1 MRMTKVLII
10 NGHHPF
16 PTSPG
21 RLNASFCSMAERFL
35 DDRGCVVRT
44 MNASGA
50 WDTDEQVE
58 HQIWAD
64 LILLQFP
71 LNSMGLPW
79 PLKKYLDEV
88 YTAGMD
94 GRLAKGDGR
103 TRSDPD
109 RQYGSGGCM
118 QGRFYMLSVTC
129 NAPKNAFDNTG
140 QTLFAGRSLDDLL
153 SPVHI
158 NFAFFALSALPT
170 FAAFDVKKSPSIST
184 DFERFEALLQSNL
197 ERVRSEIP
205 GGDNHPG

>member
-1 MRMTKVLII
+1 MVKVLII
-10 NGHHPF
+10 NGHQPF
-16 PTSPG
+16 PTSSG
-21 RLNASFCSMAERFL
+21 RLNAAFCSKAQLCLENE
-35 DDRGCVVRT
+35 GCVVRAINT
-44 MNASGA
+44 SEP
-50 WDTDEQVE
+50 WVTDAQVE
-58 HQIWAD
+58 HQLWAD

-79 PLKKYLDEV
+79 SLKKYLDEV

-103 TRSDPD
+103 TRSDPR

-129 NAPKNAFDNTG
+129 NAPEGAFSDPC

-158 NFAFFALSALPT
+158 NFAFFALSKLPT
-170 FAAFDVKKSPSIST
+170 FAAFDVKKSPSIAT
-184 DFERFEALLQSNL
+184 DFERFEALLRSNL
-197 ERVRSEIP
+197 AQVQS
-205 GGDNHPG
+205 

>member
-1 MRMTKVLII
+1 MTKVLII
-10 NGHHPF
+10 NGHQPF

-21 RLNASFCSMAERFL
+21 RLNAAFCSNAQFFL
-35 DDRGCVVRT
+35 ENEDCVVRVT
-44 MNASGA
+44 NTSEP
-50 WDTDEQVE
+50 WDTDAQVE
-58 HQIWAD
+58 HQLWAD

-79 PLKKYLDEV
+79 SLKKYLDEV

-103 TRSDPD
+103 TRSDPGM
-109 RQYGSGGCM
+109 QYGSGGCM

-129 NAPKNAFDNTG
+129 NAPENAFSDLN

-153 SPVHI
+153 SPVHV
-158 NFAFFALSALPT
+158 NFAFFALSTLPT

-184 DFERFEALLQSNL
+184 DIERFKALLGSNL
-197 ERVRSEIP
+197 ARVRSEAFT
-205 GGDNHPG
+205 